1 MAEPKLP
8 YPGKNRF
15 WVIEHQPRKKT
26 APLRI
31 ELRERSIKDHDKNL
45 KSLSRLIGYGE
56 TVADSD
62 KVYTEATAV
71 LLRAGHSDRFVGTW
85 NGEEK

>member
-1 MAEPKLP
+1 MTKPKLP
-8 YPGKNRF
+8 NAGTDRF

-31 ELRERSIKDHDKNL
+31 ELRERTIKDSDRNI
-45 KSLSRLIGYGE
+45 KSLSRLIGFGE

-62 KVYTEATAV
+62 SVYEEATKI
-71 LLRAGHSDRFVGTW
+71 LTRAGNSDRFVGTW
-85 NGEEK
+85 NGEEQ